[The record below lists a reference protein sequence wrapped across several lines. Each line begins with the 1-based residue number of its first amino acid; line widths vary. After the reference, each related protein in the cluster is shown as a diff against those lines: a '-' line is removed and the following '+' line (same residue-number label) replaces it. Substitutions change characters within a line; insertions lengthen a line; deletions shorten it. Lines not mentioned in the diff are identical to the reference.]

1 MKKPILTKNAP
12 QPIGPYSQA
21 IQYDNML
28 FISGQIPMNP
38 ETEKLVDSGIADE
51 TTQVMKNLEAVLIE
65 SGMSFKDVVKTT
77 IFLKSMDDFTLVNL
91 EYGKSFEGSTPPARE
106 TVEVSK
112 LPLNVNVEI
121 SCIAI
126 KK

>member
-1 MKKPILTKNAP
+1 MKEQILTKNAP
-12 QPIGPYSQA
+12 QPIGPYNQA
-21 IQYDNML
+21 IKYENML
-28 FISGQIPMNP
+28 FVSGQIPLNP
-38 ETEKLVDSGIADE
+38 ENGKLVESGIIDE
-51 TTQVMKNLEAVLIE
+51 TTQVMKNIEAILDE
-65 SGMSFKDVVKTT
+65 SNMSFNDIVKTT
-77 IFLKSMDDFTLVNL
+77 IFLKDMGNFSDVNT
-91 EYGKSFEGSTPPARE
+91 EYGKSFENLVPPARE

>member
-1 MKKPILTKNAP
+1 
-12 QPIGPYSQA
+12 
-21 IQYDNML
+21 
-28 FISGQIPMNP
+28 
-38 ETEKLVDSGIADE
+38 
-51 TTQVMKNLEAVLIE
+51 MKNIEAILDE
-65 SGMSFKDVVKTT
+65 SNMSFSYIVKTT
-77 IFLKSMDDFTLVNL
+77 IFLKDMGNFSDVNA
-91 EYGKSFEGSTPPARE
+91 EYGKSFEKLIPPARE

>member
-1 MKKPILTKNAP
+1 MKKAILTKNAP
-12 QPIGPYSQA
+12 EPIGPYNQA
-21 IQYDNML
+21 IKHENML
-28 FISGQIPMNP
+28 FVSGQIPVNP
-38 ETEKLVDSGIADE
+38 DTGTLVESGIIDE
-51 TTQVMKNLEAVLIE
+51 TSQVMKNIEAILNEAEMGFNDI
-65 SGMSFKDVVKTT
+65 VKTS
-77 IFLKSMDDFTLVNL
+77 IFLKDMGNFAEVNA
-91 EYGKSFEGSTPPARE
+91 EYGKSFENLIPPARE

>member
-1 MKKPILTKNAP
+1 MKEPILTKNAP
-12 QPIGPYSQA
+12 QPIGPYNQA
-21 IQYDNML
+21 IKYDKML

-38 ETEKLVDSGIADE
+38 ETEKLIDSGIADE
-51 TTQVMKNLEAVLIE
+51 TTQVMKNIEAILDK
-65 SGMSFKDVVKTT
+65 SGMSFGDVVKST
-77 IFLKSMDDFTLVNL
+77 IFLKSMGDFSVVNA
-91 EYGKSFEGSTPPARE
+91 EYGKCFENSTPPARE
-106 TVEVSK
+106 TVEVSQ

>member
-1 MKKPILTKNAP
+1 MKEPILTKKAP
-12 QPIGPYSQA
+12 QPIGPYNQA
-21 IQYDNML
+21 IKYDNML
-28 FISGQIPMNP
+28 FVSGQIPLNP
-38 ETEKLVDSGIADE
+38 ENGKLVESGIIDE
-51 TTQVMKNLEAVLIE
+51 TTQVMKNIEAILDE
-65 SGMSFKDVVKTT
+65 SNMSFSDIVKTT
-77 IFLKSMDDFTLVNL
+77 IFLKDMGNFSDVNA
-91 EYGKSFEGSTPPARE
+91 EYGKSFEKLIPPARE

>member
-1 MKKPILTKNAP
+1 MKEPILTKNAP

-21 IQYDNML
+21 IKYDNML

-51 TTQVMKNLEAVLIE
+51 TTQVMKNLEAVLLE

-77 IFLKSMDDFTLVNL
+77 IFLKSMDDFALVNS
-91 EYGKSFEGSTPPARE
+91 EYGKNFEGSTPPARE

>member
-1 MKKPILTKNAP
+1 M
-12 QPIGPYSQA
+12 
-21 IQYDNML
+21 
-28 FISGQIPMNP
+28 
-38 ETEKLVDSGIADE
+38 GIND
-51 TTQVMKNLEAVLIE
+51 I
-65 SGMSFKDVVKTT
+65 VKTS
-77 IFLKSMDDFTLVNL
+77 IFLKDMGNFAKVNA
-91 EYGKSFEGSTPPARE
+91 EYGKSFENLIPPARE